1 MYRGLRAAQEQVE
14 VRVKSCQGARLI
26 LFLELVSVTAA
37 QVVIEGALSMV
48 CHQKHEVI
56 VLNAVA
62 EVFNDVG
69 ASQLFEQLDLRQQP
83 VFCPFPFLNGSFDGY
98 NISSRSTKDNLKQRI
113 IACKKPTFLMLGSRS
128 GIRTLIPPSYTPP
141 CTACHIGKG
150 LEVCACGSKEHRKS
164 TALS

>member
-1 MYRGLRAAQEQVE
+1 M
-14 VRVKSCQGARLI
+14 KSRQGARLI

-48 CHQKHEVI
+48 CHQKDEVI

-62 EVFNDVG
+62 EIFDNVG

-83 VFCPFPFLNGSFDGY
+83 VLCPFPFLNGSFDGD

-113 IACKKPTFLMLGSRS
+113 LACEEAMS
-128 GIRTLIPPSYTPP
+128 
-141 CTACHIGKG
+141 
-150 LEVCACGSKEHRKS
+150 
-164 TALS
+164 